1 MTSVKIRSAIP
12 GRVRWEI
19 AALLDRPDMATAI
32 ERKLRTRQGIRF
44 VSANHITGRVLVI
57 CQPDINAE
65 SLTPF
70 LSTATEYTS
79 SPFAAA
85 QLNPSTERPFVFALL
100 TINKKQRN
108 LALATLVVAFLH
120 RLIEGI
126 RPLMAAF
133 VLKVVIRRPNSKGR
147 HQKNP
152 PPFAL
157 LGCLGLAIW
166 GIDALAAYWH
176 NVTSAALAN
185 NTEHELRVMLY
196 GHLQRIDWPS
206 IENRAISEWMTVF
219 QDDVQRISKFI
230 REDLDSTFSI
240 LTSGLIAVITFSFL
254 ARKLAV
260 IQLLTIPAVYVVSTK
275 FLKLI
280 RYRQQIVRQHQGQLS
295 RLLHG
300 NISGMATIISF
311 SNQETAAQAVKTA
324 SRNLMD
330 RTRYASGLSAAYIP
344 TIQMCVGIG
353 FVATLVWGGALV
365 KRRQLTS
372 SAFNA
377 LSYSSL
383 RFLAAVGRLGLYL
396 DSYERTKLS
405 IQRISTFLQQ
415 QPTITTAGRLL
426 RPANTKGDIVF
437 HDVVFGYDNN
447 RQLFPGLNM
456 RFSSGKTTG
465 IVGSSGAGKSSIFK
479 LLLRFYDVNG
489 GSIQLDGIDIRN
501 FKIDDLRRAV
511 AVVPQQTFLFP
522 GTIREN
528 IAYALPGASLK
539 EVQWASEAAE
549 AHDFIESLPQGYE
562 TCIGE
567 GGLKLSGGQQQR
579 LVIARSILANRPI
592 LLFDEATS
600 AIDPE
605 TEGAIHRSLLRI
617 MPGRTMILIAHR
629 LATIRHADLIYVLDH
644 GTVCEAGRHEE
655 LLQHNG
661 IYANL
666 WRVQVGEN

>member
-1 MTSVKIRSAIP
+1 MAI
-12 GRVRWEI
+12 
-19 AALLDRPDMATAI
+19 AI
-32 ERKLRTRQGIRF
+32 EEELRVRQGIRF
-44 VSANHITGRVLVI
+44 VSANHITGRVLVV
-57 CQPDINAE
+57 CQPDTNAE
-65 SLTPF
+65 SLTSF
-70 LSTATEYTS
+70 LLTATEYKGI
-79 SPFAAA
+79 SPASTR
-85 QLNPSTERPFVFALL
+85 LNSPVERPFVIALL
-100 TINKKQRN
+100 TFNKKQRN
-108 LALATLVVAFLH
+108 LVLAALVVAFLH
-120 RLIEGI
+120 RLIEGA

-133 VLKVVIRRPNSKGR
+133 VLKAVIEKSNFKTKR
-147 HQKNP
+147 QKSA

-157 LGCLGLAIW
+157 LGGLGLVVW
-166 GIDALAAYWH
+166 GADALAAYLH
-176 NVTSAALAN
+176 NITSAALAN

-196 GHLQRIDWPS
+196 RHLQRTDWSS
-206 IENRAISEWMTVF
+206 IENRAISEWMAVF

-230 REDLDSTFSI
+230 REDLDSTFGI
-240 LTSGLIAVITFSFL
+240 LTSGLIAATTFSFL

-260 IQLLTIPAVYVVSTK
+260 IQLLTIPAVYFVSTK

-280 RYRQQIVRQHQGQLS
+280 RHRQQMVRQHQEQLS

-311 SNQETAAQAVKTA
+311 SNQETAAQAIKTA
-324 SRNLMD
+324 SGDLMD
-330 RTRYASGLSAAYIP
+330 RNRYASSLSAAYIP

-353 FVATLVWGGALV
+353 FVTTLVWGGVLV

-372 SAFNA
+372 SAFNT

-415 QPTITTAGRLL
+415 QPTMTTAGRSLL
-426 RPANTKGDIVF
+426 PANTKGNIVF
-437 HDVVFGYDNN
+437 QNVVFGYENH
-447 RQLFPGLNM
+447 RQLFPALTM
-456 RFSSGKTTG
+456 QFSSGKTTG

-479 LLLRFYDVNG
+479 LLLRFYDVKG
-489 GSIQLDGIDIRN
+489 GSIELDGIDIRN
-501 FKIDDLRRAV
+501 LKVDDLRRAV

-528 IAYALPGASLK
+528 IAYAAPGASFK

-562 TCIGE
+562 TYIGE

-579 LVIARSILANRPI
+579 LAIARSILTNRPI

-605 TEGAIHRSLLRI
+605 TEGAIHRSLRRL

-629 LATIRHADLIYVLDH
+629 LATIRHADLIYVLDR
-644 GTVCEAGRHEE
+644 GMVREAGRHEE

-666 WRVQVGEN
+666 WRVQVGENSES